1 MDSRIHSTR
10 LKNRRIAKPPEL
22 RVHSEGRDTLLTF
35 QKNIGSA
42 LKKACDHDSDAMHLA
57 RAAEV
62 VHGEMFE
69 KKFSFDGSFQA
80 DC

>member
-10 LKNRRIAKPPEL
+10 LKNMLMAELPEF
-22 RVHSEGRDTLLTF
+22 RAHSEGRDRLLTF

-42 LKKACDHDSDAMHLA
+42 LKKACDHDNDAMHLV

-62 VHGEMFE
+62 VRRERFE
-69 KKFSFDGSFQA
+69 KKGRVIPG
-80 DC
+80 

>member
-10 LKNRRIAKPPEL
+10 LKNRFMAEL
-22 RVHSEGRDTLLTF
+22 LEFRAHSEGRDTLLTF

-42 LKKACDHDSDAMHLA
+42 LKKVCDQDSDAMHLA

-62 VHGEMFE
+62 VRREMFE
-69 KKFSFDGSFQA
+69 KN
-80 DC
+80 